1 MADGCKNCGRYCEQ
15 SSVPASAIEDIG
27 LLFGLTWCSIGC
39 ALRYAKDELT
49 PLEYAELRTTL
60 SDRLGGPV
68 RECPPLSS
76 LRNRG
81 GTLTL
86 REYHNGAE
94 IAHSPV
100 QVIRRRPANYLY
112 NTT

>member
-1 MADGCKNCGRYCEQ
+1 MDGCTNCVRHFEQ
-15 SSVPASAIEDIG
+15 SPVPVSAIEDIG
-27 LLFGLTWCSIGC
+27 VLFGLAWCSIGC

-49 PLEYAELRTTL
+49 PLEYAEVRTTL

-94 IAHSPV
+94 IIQSPS
-100 QVIRRRPANYLY
+100 QVERRRPANYLY
-112 NTT
+112 NTI